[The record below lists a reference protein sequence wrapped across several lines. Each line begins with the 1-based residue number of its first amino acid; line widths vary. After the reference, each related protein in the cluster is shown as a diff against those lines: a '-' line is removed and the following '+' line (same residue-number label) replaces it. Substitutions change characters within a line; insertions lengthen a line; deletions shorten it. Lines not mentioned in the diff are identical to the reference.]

1 MIPTRFKRQYAL
13 FARAIRNWCYTFMR
27 PGYCETQHE
36 LTVSKCILLSYL
48 HSSHVRWFLDGHKR
62 LIVQEFLVSGVF
74 PHDKYFCHVHRR
86 KLRNYKECT
95 NSSHEGTNN
104 GLKVHSCPTARN
116 GTIATTAMNL
126 KLQSDI
132 AIDQEFRKLNTS
144 IEGRPVWQE
153 NNGEGD
159 SPLVE
164 LTNFAN
170 DLVKDQW
177 DQSCHSHVKRE
188 IGSDHLWYVRCREEA
203 SYYNVKVL
211 HPIWRR
217 TWV

>member
-1 MIPTRFKRQYAL
+1 MTRVKAVMTDGDSHEMEELDLAIDRYMPQCRRIRCGWHIVFKGFRRRVTLENMIPTRFKRQYAL

-36 LTVSKCILLSYL
+36 LTVSKCMLLSYL
-48 HSSHVRWFLDGHKR
+48 HSSHVRRFLDGHKH

-74 PHDKYFCHVHRR
+74 PHDKYFRHVHRR
-86 KLRNYKECT
+86 KLCNYEECT

-153 NNGEGD
+153 NM
-159 SPLVE
+159 L
-164 LTNFAN
+164 
-170 DLVKDQW
+170 
-177 DQSCHSHVKRE
+177 C
-188 IGSDHLWYVRCREEA
+188 
-203 SYYNVKVL
+203 
-211 HPIWRR
+211 
-217 TWV
+217 

>member
-1 MIPTRFKRQYAL
+1 
-13 FARAIRNWCYTFMR
+13 
-27 PGYCETQHE
+27 
-36 LTVSKCILLSYL
+36 
-48 HSSHVRWFLDGHKR
+48 
-62 LIVQEFLVSGVF
+62 
-74 PHDKYFCHVHRR
+74 
-86 KLRNYKECT
+86 
-95 NSSHEGTNN
+95 
-104 GLKVHSCPTARN
+104 
-116 GTIATTAMNL
+116 MNL

-153 NNGEGD
+153 TNDEGD

-177 DQSCHSHVKRE
+177 DQSCHYHVKRE
-188 IGSDHLWYVRCREEA
+188 IGSDHLWYVRHREEA
-203 SYYNVKVL
+203 SDYNVKVL